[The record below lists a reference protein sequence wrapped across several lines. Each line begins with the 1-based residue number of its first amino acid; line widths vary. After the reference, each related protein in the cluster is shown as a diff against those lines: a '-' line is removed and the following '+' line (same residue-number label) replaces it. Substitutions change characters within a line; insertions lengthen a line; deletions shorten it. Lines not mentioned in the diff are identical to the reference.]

1 MRVEV
6 VFDNSIA
13 RTIATSSNILKE
25 DIVEAGV
32 TLYPNPTSSDINLKF
47 NGMKTARTVI
57 SDLVGKVVYESVNTN
72 GELQLQ
78 KGSTFKTGVY
88 IVRVTDENNNL
99 YIKKLV
105 VR

>member
-1 MRVEV
+1 
-6 VFDNSIA
+6 
-13 RTIATSSNILKE
+13 
-25 DIVEAGV
+25 
-32 TLYPNPTSSDINLKF
+32 
-47 NGMKTARTVI
+47 MKTARTVI